1 MTFAA
6 LTWAISRG
14 FRERATQCGTRNLA
28 QSSFFAALLLCIT
41 NVAVSYAGP
50 PVAAASSPKRPPP
63 HATPSAAPVV
73 VYLGTYLNRI
83 PALSFRDNQWTV
95 DAYVWFRWKGN
106 LVPPPQDTFAL
117 CNGTIEKREVTDNKT
132 VRVKVGNNEEEYQ
145 YACIRIQAIVTS
157 FWDVSRYPFDK
168 HALTLVMEDNRESCS
183 VRYLFDKDACVV
195 DGDCQIPGW
204 KFGQPDTKSYIHT
217 YPTNYGDPQTRNE
230 CESRYSAL
238 RVDIPMTRATSFRYS
253 LKVLNG
259 LYVSVLIALLAF
271 FVKPERVDVRFGTGV
286 GAVFAAIASKYVI
299 ASSLPENGQL
309 MLVDELYAFGT
320 AIIFLTLL
328 ESALRIICL
337 KSSIIRRPSGW
348 TGLPF
353 CR

>member
-1 MTFAA
+1 MRNKNATSFCFLAILLLSVTSPAFAY
-6 LTWAISRG
+6 
-14 FRERATQCGTRNLA
+14 
-28 QSSFFAALLLCIT
+28 AALL
-41 NVAVSYAGP
+41 VAVAP
-50 PVAAASSPKRPPP
+50 SPKRPAS
-63 HATPSAAPVV
+63 HALPTDAPVD
-73 VYLGTYLNRI
+73 VYVGTYLNRI
-83 PALSFRDNQWTV
+83 PALSFRDNQWSV

-106 LVPPPQDTFAL
+106 LAPPPQETFAL
-117 CNGTIEKREVTDNKT
+117 CNGTIEKKEVTDSKT
-132 VRVKVGNNEEEYQ
+132 VRLRIGNKEEEYQ

-168 HALTLVMEDNRESCS
+168 HALTLVMEDNRESCL

-195 DGDCQIPGW
+195 DGACEMPGW
-204 KFGQPDTKSYIHT
+204 SFGQPITKSYTHT
-217 YPTNYGDPQTRNE
+217 YPTNYGDPQTRSE

-238 RVDIPMTRATSFRYS
+238 RIDVPMTRATSLRYS

-271 FVKPERVDVRFGTGV
+271 FVKAERVDVRFGTGV

-309 MLVDELYAFGT
+309 MLVDELYASGT

-328 ESALRIICL
+328 ESALAHQLFELGRHHAAKWLDRLTFLSLTAAYIAANFWLI
-337 KSSIIRRPSGW
+337 
-348 TGLPF
+348 
-353 CR
+353 